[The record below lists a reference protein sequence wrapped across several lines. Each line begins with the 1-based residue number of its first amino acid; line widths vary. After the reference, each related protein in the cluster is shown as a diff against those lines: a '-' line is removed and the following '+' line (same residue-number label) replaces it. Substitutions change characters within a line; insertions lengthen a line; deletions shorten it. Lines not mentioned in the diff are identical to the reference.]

1 MRSSLLKTLAAAV
14 PSIRLQLAPS
24 TESVAAAIATRGYSK
39 ATTGI
44 VGLPVD
50 EEARQHLEEKLQAVL
65 DALKAVPEEAE
76 YRRSLEVTVNAKL
89 DAVKSDAP
97 DAALEEQ
104 FGRQLEQEI
113 KLCKEELTLIPK
125 MVEWAPWDVPEGYT
139 VSFRARLCTYWGF
152 ITDVAYFMYL
162 ICRF

>member
-14 PSIRLQLAPS
+14 PSIRLQLAPC
-24 TESVAAAIATRGYSK
+24 TELAAAAIATRGYSK

-50 EEARQHLEEKLQAVL
+50 EQARQHLGEKLQEVL
-65 DALKAVPEEAE
+65 DAVKAIPEDAG
-76 YRRSLEVTVNAKL
+76 YRQSLEATVSAKL
-89 DAVKSDAP
+89 EAVKSDAA

-113 KLCKEELTLIPK
+113 KLCKEELILIPK
-125 MVEWAPWDVPEGYT
+125 MIEWAPWDVPEGYT
-139 VSFRARLCTYWGF
+139 VSYIHIISNAEILFH
-152 ITDVAYFMYL
+152 VFMN
-162 ICRF
+162 I